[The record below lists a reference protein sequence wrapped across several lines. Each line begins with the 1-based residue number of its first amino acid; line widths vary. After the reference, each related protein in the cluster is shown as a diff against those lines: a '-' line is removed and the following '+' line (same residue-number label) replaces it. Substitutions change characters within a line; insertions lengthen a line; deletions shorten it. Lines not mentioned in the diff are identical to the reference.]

1 MKHIKGFNL
10 INEGWQISLKRELE
24 YNREEDIRDYI
35 EELSDVGLKE
45 VGFRERICDENFFIE
60 DKRLNYNDKPLYP
73 RYTFKLGNDGASF
86 NSDRLVELMQDI
98 TELLERLRGNGYK
111 VNIDELTIIDSK
123 TKDKRTK
130 VVFEFS
136 VYHTEDE
143 IPWEKI
149 FISKEERG
157 ITDVG
162 PKKKTSSRLQNF
174 GDIIGEDDTPSTGPY
189 GDDYFR

>member
-1 MKHIKGFNL
+1 MKHLKGFNL

-35 EELSDVGLKE
+35 EELSDVGLGE
-45 VGFRERICDENFFIE
+45 VAFRERICDENFSIE
-60 DKRLNYNDKPLYP
+60 DKRLKYNDKPLYP
-73 RYTFKLGNDGASF
+73 RYTFKLGNDGANF
-86 NSDRLVELMQDI
+86 NSDRLIELMQDI

-111 VNIDELTIIDSK
+111 VNIDELNIIDSK

-136 VYHTEDE
+136 VYHIEDE

-157 ITDVG
+157 ITDDESV
-162 PKKKTSSRLQNF
+162 KKKSTFR
-174 GDIIGEDDTPSTGPY
+174 TPFTP
-189 GDDYFR
+189 

>member
-1 MKHIKGFNL
+1 MKHIRGFNL

-24 YNREEDIRDYI
+24 YSREDEIRDFI

-45 VGFRERICDENFFIE
+45 VAFRERICDENFLIE
-60 DKRLNYNDKPLYP
+60 DKRLSYNDKPLYP
-73 RYTFKLGNDGASF
+73 RYTFKLGNDGANF
-86 NSDRLVELMQDI
+86 NSDRLIELMQDI

-123 TKDKRTK
+123 TKDRRDK

-136 VYHTEDE
+136 AYHTDDV

-157 ITDVG
+157 ITDDEPV
-162 PKKKTSSRLQNF
+162 KTKFQRPF
-174 GDIIGEDDTPSTGPY
+174 TP
-189 GDDYFR
+189 